1 MLADCIVT
9 APSLLRLHPLQLP
22 PKRRQVI
29 RLPKPPA
36 AEWPKLAPGRKRHAD
51 DSEGSASSAG
61 EEDEEAD
68 EGAGNR
74 GEEEEGGG
82 GSKRPAKPMSSA
94 HRTGLAKASAVIDWL
109 TTALGVRSGG
119 SAKGGGRGGRGLPQ
133 AAEDDDEDGS
143 GGSSGSNSGGGA
155 SGGADTGPKFLVFAH
170 HKTVMNRLA
179 AAFEGAT
186 GYTPVSY
193 VRIDG
198 GTDPED
204 RWVAGGRVGR
214 WMHERAGGVGRSR

>member
-1 MLADCIVT
+1 M
-9 APSLLRLHPLQLP
+9 
-22 PKRRQVI
+22 I

-36 AEWPKLAPGRKRHAD
+36 AEWPKLAPGHRRRAD

-61 EEDEEAD
+61 EEDEEAED
-68 EGAGNR
+68 GAGDVEE
-74 GEEEEGGG
+74 EEEEGGG
-82 GSKRPAKPMSSA
+82 GRKRPAKPMSSA

-119 SAKGGGRGGRGLPQ
+119 GKGGGKGGGRGLPRS
-133 AAEDDDEDGS
+133 AEDDDDDAS
-143 GGSSGSNSGGGA
+143 GGGVDGSNSG
-155 SGGADTGPKFLVFAH
+155 SGGAGGGGDAGPKFLVFAH

-179 AAFEGAT
+179 AALEGAT

-198 GTDPED
+198 STDPED
-204 RWVAGGRVGR
+204 RWVG
-214 WMHERAGGVGRSR
+214 

>member
-29 RLPKPPA
+29 RLPKPSA

-82 GSKRPAKPMSSA
+82 GRKRPAKPMSSA

-119 SAKGGGRGGRGLPQ
+119 SAEIAKFERKDRADPPMIPPTLMMSAKSPNYPNPKLQ
-133 AAEDDDEDGS
+133 RNMSMAHNVAVTLAVHRSADGTLW
-143 GGSSGSNSGGGA
+143 N
-155 SGGADTGPKFLVFAH
+155 
-170 HKTVMNRLA
+170 
-179 AAFEGAT
+179 
-186 GYTPVSY
+186 
-193 VRIDG
+193 
-198 GTDPED
+198 
-204 RWVAGGRVGR
+204 W
-214 WMHERAGGVGRSR
+214 GRSRRAVRWTHCVGGRCPVLSTGKCGRQAGRRVVGNNIAYL